1 MDYIKLFSEIKEQNL
16 SGRYI
21 TNNHIEPILKK
32 LSSQFKLTTIGFSV
46 KEKPIYAVQIGTG
59 KIKVLMW
66 SQMHG
71 NESTTTK
78 ALFDL
83 FKFLELDSEEVNQI
97 KNKFTLLCIPILN
110 PDGSEA
116 YTRENANNIDLN
128 RDSVDLSQ
136 PESRLLRSTFEQ
148 FVPDFCF
155 NLHDQRTI
163 YAAGETNNPAT
174 VSFLAPAYNVER
186 EINNVRQKA
195 IDVIV
200 VMNSE
205 LQKIIPNQ
213 VGRFDDSFN
222 INCVGDMFQSLKTPT
237 ILFEAGHYQGDYQRE
252 ETRKFIF
259 IALLSGIKSINE
271 NDVVLNKTD
280 LYLNIPQNK
289 SVFFDF
295 VYKKVK
301 INNNSLNIITNF
313 AAQYKEILIGNK
325 IVFES
330 FICQIGSEEVF
341 FGHQEYD
348 CQDAVY
354 SDDSSNIPEIDKKAN
369 FYLNKSVKFVNG
381 VVKI

>member
-59 KIKVLMW
+59 KIKVFMW

-213 VGRFDDSFN
+213 IGRFDDSFN